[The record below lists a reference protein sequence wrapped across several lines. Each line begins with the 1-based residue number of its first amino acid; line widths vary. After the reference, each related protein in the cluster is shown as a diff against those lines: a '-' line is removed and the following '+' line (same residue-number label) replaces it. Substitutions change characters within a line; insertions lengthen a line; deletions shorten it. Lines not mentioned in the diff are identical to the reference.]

1 MEEESFIN
9 GPPNLQINEEQNFR
23 FFEKMS
29 TGNGKMFILKPKKI
43 PSIRRFLTEKTPYQ
57 DILLPPISRLS
68 RGNESQAIKFLP
80 VCNSVKIIKSYCVP
94 LHRAILFLICGL
106 TVEILSFG

>member
-1 MEEESFIN
+1 
-9 GPPNLQINEEQNFR
+9 
-23 FFEKMS
+23 
-29 TGNGKMFILKPKKI
+29 MFILKRKKKKKKRLI
-43 PSIRRFLTEKTPYQ
+43 DAKFFNGENPIDH

-80 VCNSVKIIKSYCVP
+80 VCNSVKIINSYCVP
-94 LHRAILFLICGL
+94 IRRAIFFLICGL